1 MAEKRLVIGS
11 GPDALRA
18 AAVLASGGHQVTL
31 LQEGSTP
38 SGLSRPKY
46 PNDAGWMRVTE
57 TAWPCVE
64 AVLGPVV
71 EAPDPMRSV
80 TSRGKRY
87 RLPMKPHHVPQLLEG
102 RTLIPAARAWLR
114 ARAKAA
120 SSDLLGGG
128 QEERSYRDWVARRMG
143 GPAYHHLY
151 RDYAFRRWAWD
162 PEALS
167 SALAQ
172 VHHAMPDE
180 GPFQVAGGGYDEVLV
195 SAVRVIEAGGGK
207 IHTGVSVTGLRLEE
221 GRVIAASTTDGEHDV
236 EGEVWLALDAATICR
251 LLGDAC
257 TEGMRVDASHLPVAA
272 AAVTAVRG
280 EVDGLP
286 DELHVLD
293 EGAPFWQVVVPY
305 GIEKT
310 AFFHSTFVNS
320 DSLPPADELVK
331 RCITSAAALG
341 IGDFSEEGAHVEW
354 LPRWV
359 PIWRKNSHARFR
371 RLLRAWDGMGIVG
384 VGRSGAFSPMDPGTE
399 IALVDRLMR
408 QTQRNQA
415 EIHRQLLDPPVRI
428 DDLNARITRMIE
440 R

>member
-18 AAVLASGGHQVTL
+18 ASVLASGGFAVTL

-38 SGLSRPKY
+38 SGLTRPKY

-57 TAWPCVE
+57 EAWSRVE
-64 AVLGPVV
+64 AVLGPLV
-71 EAPDPMRSV
+71 ESPDPMRSV
-80 TSRGKRY
+80 CGRGNLF
-87 RLPMKPHHVPQLLEG
+87 RLPMKPHQIPRLLNG
-102 RTLIPAARAWLR
+102 RVRLPAAKGWLQ

-120 SSDLLGGG
+120 SSELLGGG

-151 RDYAFRRWAWD
+151 RDYAFRRWGWD
-162 PEALS
+162 PEELS

-172 VHHAMPDE
+172 VHHGMPDP
-180 GPFQVAGGGYDEVLV
+180 GPFQVAGGGYDEVLLT
-195 SAVRVIEAGGGK
+195 AEKGILAAGGEIITDVKATGIRVSEGK
-207 IHTGVSVTGLRLEE
+207 VVAVT
-221 GRVIAASTTDGEHDV
+221 STAGEHDV
-236 EGEVWLALDAATICR
+236 EGSLWLALDATTICT

-257 TEGMRVDASHLPVAA
+257 SDGMRVDAEHLPVAMS
-272 AAVTAVRG
+272 AVTAMRG

-310 AFFHSTFVNS
+310 AFFHTTFLNADTCPP
-320 DSLPPADELVK
+320 DSELVR
-331 RCITSAAALG
+331 RCIASAAALG
-341 IGDFSEEGAHVEW
+341 IGDFAEETAHVEW
-354 LPRWV
+354 LPRWM
-359 PIWRKNSHARFR
+359 PIWRQNSHARFR
-371 RLLRAWDGMGIVG
+371 RLMRTFQGLGIIG

-399 IALVDRLMR
+399 IALVDRLMADPD
-408 QTQRNQA
+408 QA
-415 EIHRQLLDPPVRI
+415 EAHRLILDPPVRI
-428 DDLNARITRMIE
+428 DDLNAHITRMIE